1 MFNIG
6 NSIVPPVGFTESC
19 EFYKDYKIEVFD
31 KVSGAVITDFAN
43 WIEIKQY
50 PEITISEH

>member
-50 PEITISEH
+50 PEITVSEH